1 MVEGQGKL
9 GKTLEKTKELII
21 KNEFGLHLRPAGLF
35 VKTANKYRAD
45 ITVEKDGLEVDGKSI
60 IAITTLN
67 VVKDTKIK
75 IKARGEDADQALKE
89 LERLIASNFKESIN
103 HGNKKRGRTA

>member
-9 GKTLEKTKELII
+9 RKSLEKTKEFII
-21 KNEFGLHLRPAGLF
+21 TNELGLHLRPAGIF

-45 ITVEKDGLEVDGKSI
+45 ITIEKDGLEADGKSI

-67 VVKDTKIK
+67 VVKNSKIK
-75 IKARGEDADQALKE
+75 IKARGKDADQALKE
-89 LERLIASNFKESIN
+89 LGRVITSNFKESLN
-103 HGNKKRGRTA
+103 HGSKKKGYPA